1 MHALFC
7 NFTIER
13 VHAAI
18 PAAWEFAGPG
28 AALTARKQGATA
40 ALRRQLG
47 DLADGPEVAVAAEL
61 AAAAAPAEGRT
72 LFAANRALPEPRD
85 PVARLWHAA
94 TLLREHRGDGH
105 IAAMVAA
112 GIDGRESHVLQALA
126 NRVPRETYTVPRDF
140 DGAEWADRLDT
151 LRGKGLAGDGGVTEQ
166 GRAVKAA
173 IETRTDAAA
182 APAYTVLA
190 PRRPRGTALGTAPT
204 GPRGHGVRGDPGDHP
219 DRIGSAG
226 NVRGTGSRPRWG
238 SVGETPICRPASAV
252 SPVGIVITLLSRGA
266 GAVRAYFVAVA
277 AVLHRAPPATAG
289 PRGIDVE
296 ELTVRS
302 RACSDTAGVRPGEK
316 VDRIAGHGVQQR
328 GAIGQATDCCSRT
341 SPKPKP

>member
-1 MHALFC
+1 M
-7 NFTIER
+7 TR
-13 VHAAI
+13 
-18 PAAWEFAGPG
+18 
-28 AALTARKQGATA
+28 
-40 ALRRQLG
+40 
-47 DLADGPEVAVAAEL
+47 
-61 AAAAAPAEGRT
+61 
-72 LFAANRALPEPRD
+72 
-85 PVARLWHAA
+85 WHAA

-105 IAAMVAA
+105 IAALVAA
-112 GIDGRESHVLQALA
+112 GIDGRESHVLQALV
-126 NRVPRETYTVPRDF
+126 NRVPRETYTVSRDF
-140 DGAEWADRLDT
+140 DDAEWADRLDT

-226 NVRGTGSRPRWG
+226 NERGTSSRPRWG

-252 SPVGIVITLLSRGA
+252 SPVGMVITLLSRGA

-289 PRGIDVE
+289 PRGIDVD

-316 VDRIAGHGVQQR
+316 VDRIAGHGGQQR
-328 GAIGQATDCCSRT
+328 GAIGQATDCCS
-341 SPKPKP
+341 KPKP